1 MAKNSPMRN
10 DILSIGSER
19 NLMDNKHNND
29 RQGLIKIQNLTSVV
43 LRKQSREES
52 LLPERIK
59 ADGYAEVSI
68 FGGETA
74 TPNEVLTAIN
84 KLTTAFPKQSQTFW
98 ELLAMRVTERGMSAS
113 ELEYCVNETIDNFNY
128 QTLTIADI
136 MKQGRD
142 KRFRLMSYSQML
154 AECAKNGATTKDYCA
169 VKVNGCDKPCW
180 VSKFEKAM
188 YNIPDEL

>member
-1 MAKNSPMRN
+1 
-10 DILSIGSER
+10 
-19 NLMDNKHNND
+19 MDNKHNND

-68 FGGETA
+68 FGGEKA

-136 MKQGRD
+136 MKQGN
-142 KRFRLMSYSQML
+142 KKKFRLLSFEAML
-154 AECAKNGATTKDYCA
+154 DECQKHGTTTSDYA
-169 VKVNGCDKPCW
+169 SVRVNGCKKLAWVTKLDKHL
-180 VSKFEKAM
+180 
-188 YNIPDEL
+188 YNIPNEL